1 MPMSFAYLW
10 YLINRNHIWT
20 HRFTI
25 TAFGMQYAAYC
36 TIFLMYNFSEL
47 CFLCIE
53 LSYLFLIEFCLGLP
67 PTASV
72 VLSAEDPV
80 NSLS

>member
-53 LSYLFLIEFCLGLP
+53 LSYLFLIEFCSGLP